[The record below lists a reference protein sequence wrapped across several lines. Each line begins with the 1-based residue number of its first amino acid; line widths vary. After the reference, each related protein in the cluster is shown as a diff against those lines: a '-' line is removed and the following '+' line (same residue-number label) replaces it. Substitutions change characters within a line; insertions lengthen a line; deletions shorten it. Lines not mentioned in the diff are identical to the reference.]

1 SRDERLSKSLSYAL
15 RHGAS
20 KMALQMKS
28 DGFVFVEELLAHKQF
43 HSFSLEDV
51 ERVVAT
57 NDKQRF
63 KLCHHPEDGRLQI
76 RANQGHSVQVTDLE
90 LRAVALD
97 DPDYPREA
105 VHGSYMKHW
114 PSIHSQ
120 GISRMNKTHIHLA
133 PALPGDGRVISGMRQ
148 SCDRAVYID
157 VAKAISG
164 RQSFISKQGQN
175 QNFLNYIYYGNLE
188 GLTSSL
194 YHMRSMKL
202 LFFLSTQPPASP
214 HQNQVTDINSPVR
227 YTNQPIT
234 YM

>member
-1 SRDERLSKSLSYAL
+1 
-15 RHGAS
+15 GAS
-20 KMALQMKS
+20 KMALQMNS

-90 LRAVALD
+90 LRAEALD

-120 GISRMNKTHIHLA
+120 GIRRMNRTHIHLA

-148 SCDRAVYID
+148 SCDRAVWDSIFWSENG
-157 VAKAISG
+157 V
-164 RQSFISKQGQN
+164 
-175 QNFLNYIYYGNLE
+175 L
-188 GLTSSL
+188 LTPGDAAGML
-194 YHMRSMKL
+194 
-202 LFFLSTQPPASP
+202 PPCYFYRAQRLKPSP
-214 HQNQVTDINSPVR
+214 CEIELH
-227 YTNQPIT
+227 
-234 YM
+234 

>member
-1 SRDERLSKSLSYAL
+1 M
-15 RHGAS
+15 G
-20 KMALQMKS
+20 LQMNS
-28 DGFVFVEELLAHKQF
+28 DGFVFVDELLTHKQF

-114 PSIHSQ
+114 PSLRSH
-120 GISRMNKTHIHLA
+120 
-133 PALPGDGRVISGMRQ
+133 GRVISENGVLLTPGDAAGMLLPCYF
-148 SCDRAVYID
+148 SRAQRL
-157 VAKAISG
+157 KPSPCE
-164 RQSFISKQGQN
+164 
-175 QNFLNYIYYGNLE
+175 LE
-188 GLTSSL
+188 L
-194 YHMRSMKL
+194 H
-202 LFFLSTQPPASP
+202 
-214 HQNQVTDINSPVR
+214 
-227 YTNQPIT
+227 
-234 YM
+234 

>member
-1 SRDERLSKSLSYAL
+1 MDCQPRGRGRGGRGNRNEESRDVRLSKLLSYAL

-20 KMALQMKS
+20 KMGLQMNS

-63 KLCHHPEDGRLQI
+63 KLCHHPEDGHLQI

-114 PSIHSQ
+114 PSIRSQ
-120 GISRMNKTHIHLA
+120 GISRMNRTHMHLA
-133 PALPGDGRVISGMRQ
+133 SGLPGDGRVISGMRQ
-148 SCDRAVYID
+148 SCDLAVYVD
-157 VAKAISG
+157 VAKAISDG
-164 RQSFISKQGQN
+164 IPFFWSENGVLLTPGDAAGMLPPCYFSRAQRLKPSRESHSQPAHQVL
-175 QNFLNYIYYGNLE
+175 LN
-188 GLTSSL
+188 S
-194 YHMRSMKL
+194 
-202 LFFLSTQPPASP
+202 
-214 HQNQVTDINSPVR
+214 
-227 YTNQPIT
+227 
-234 YM
+234 

>member
-1 SRDERLSKSLSYAL
+1 MSYAL

-20 KMALQMKS
+20 KMALQMNS

-51 ERVVAT
+51 ERVV
-57 NDKQRF
+57 
-63 KLCHHPEDGRLQI
+63 
-76 RANQGHSVQVTDLE
+76 VTDLE

-120 GISRMNKTHIHLA
+120 GISRMNRTHIHLA

-148 SCDRAVYID
+148 SCDRAVWDSIFWSENGVLLTPGDAAGMLPPCYFYRAQRLKTSLKGTKCQ
-157 VAKAISG
+157 VA
-164 RQSFISKQGQN
+164 
-175 QNFLNYIYYGNLE
+175 
-188 GLTSSL
+188 
-194 YHMRSMKL
+194 
-202 LFFLSTQPPASP
+202 P
-214 HQNQVTDINSPVR
+214 
-227 YTNQPIT
+227 
-234 YM
+234 